1 MTLIGYVFP
10 KLQTTKDFVRQM
22 SKRRHFRTSFDSQ
35 HVKGSQILVKSAW
48 PHFYYIFSSLWGKL
62 NWNIF
67 LLVICKIFGLFGNTM
82 TADNKYS
89 LRSSENL
96 LQPIQM
102 KLSKNQRTFSNFF
115 AHFWNKQQILNI
127 LKKKDYPHNLYIF
140 EITEYERYT

>member
-1 MTLIGYVFP
+1 MYFRNYRLQKILLDKCLKGAISEHPLTVNMLKGPKPLWSLHDRTFIIFFHHSGGNWIGIFFLI
-10 KLQTTKDFVRQM
+10 
-22 SKRRHFRTSFDSQ
+22 
-35 HVKGSQILVKSAW
+35 
-48 PHFYYIFSSLWGKL
+48 
-62 NWNIF
+62 
-67 LLVICKIFGLFGNTM
+67 VICKIFGLFGNTM